1 MRFGNTLVHCYY
13 KLSSDIYGGVPP
25 TLYYIQTESQMFH
38 LFVNN
43 IFVHNTGLPYKTKSK
58 HILATSVLK
67 LSDAFL
73 GIIGNKTSGKYKYRS
88 HHPLHQ
94 NIVSIIFELNI
105 SDETFD
111 KWKKEVI
118 HGFND

>member
-1 MRFGNTLVHCYY
+1 
-13 KLSSDIYGGVPP
+13 
-25 TLYYIQTESQMFH
+25 MFH

-43 IFVHNTGLPYKTKSK
+43 IFVHNTGLRYKTKSK
-58 HILATSVLK
+58 HILAASVLK
-67 LSDAFL
+67 FSDAFL
-73 GIIGNKTSGKYKYRS
+73 GIIGNKPSGKYKYCS

-94 NIVSIIFELNI
+94 NIVSILFELNI